1 MTGKPTDVI
10 RAVARRLPPG
20 LKPAIQSALY
30 LPISPTVFMAA
41 VSLLR
46 SLKILR
52 RPNPAAG
59 HSVRRILVSYP
70 YGNLGD
76 QVLMVPMLEAIHT
89 RWPGATIDA
98 VVNPRTADFVSAIP
112 FIDHVYR
119 YTVRDAS
126 LPELTGYLR
135 VLDVVALYRN
145 EVMLQDYDLAITP
158 RWGEDACYGNYLVYL
173 SGAKIRCGYSASV
186 DGRNTAMDRM
196 LTHVAKG
203 GQHEQEALR
212 DLKLLSRAALKD
224 DAVED
229 SNVVSRPI
237 RTLKEMATAESNSP
251 YWEELGLASTKYVV
265 ISSGATNPRRVWPI
279 QNLAVLLE
287 RLHQREELTF
297 VLIGGAEEAIRC
309 EDLARQSSART
320 VSLAG
325 KTTVMQLVTLIANA
339 SLFVGND
346 SGPAHIA
353 GALGVPTVVISPFPL
368 SCNLEHPNSP
378 VRFRPCGPNVSI
390 VRPAEPLAPCVQACE
405 MNEPHCIQ
413 QVSVE
418 QVLGAIDALIPPVN
432 VPHATLQ

>member
-1 MTGKPTDVI
+1 MI
-10 RAVARRLPPG
+10 RAVIRRLPPS
-20 LKPAIQSALY
+20 LKHTIQRTLY
-30 LPISPTVFMAA
+30 LPVSPIAFMAT

-52 RPNPAAG
+52 RPNRASG
-59 HSVRRILVSYP
+59 NSVRRILVSYP

-76 QVLMVPMLEAIHT
+76 LVLMLPMLEAIHAL
-89 RWPGATIDA
+89 WPAANIDA
-98 VVNPRTADFVSAIP
+98 VVNARTADFVSAIP

-126 LPELTGYLR
+126 IRELTGYLR

-145 EVMLQDYDLAITP
+145 EVIFQDYDLAITP
-158 RWGEDACYGNYLVYL
+158 RWGEDSCYGNYLVYL

-203 GQHEQEALR
+203 GHHEQEALR
-212 DLKLLSRAALKD
+212 DLKLLSRSGLKED
-224 DAVED
+224 TVED
-229 SNVVSRPI
+229 SNVVSQPI
-237 RTLKEMATAESNSP
+237 KTLKKMADAESNKAG
-251 YWEELGLASTKYVV
+251 WTDLGLASTKYVV

-279 QNLAVLLE
+279 QNLAVLME
-287 RLHQREELTF
+287 RLQQREELTF
-297 VLIGGAEEAIRC
+297 VLIGGPDEAIRC
-309 EDLARQSSART
+309 GDLARQGPART
-320 VSLAG
+320 ISLAG
-325 KTTVMQLVTLIANA
+325 KTTVMQLVALIANA

-368 SCNLEHPNSP
+368 SCNLEHSNSP

-390 VRPAEPLAPCVQACE
+390 VRPSEPLAPCVQTCE
-405 MNEPHCIQ
+405 LDEPHCIQ

-418 QVLGAIDALIPPVN
+418 QVLGVIDLLIPQVS
-432 VPHATLQ
+432 VPRATIL